1 MRYTFLFLLL
11 LLFSCESGSFDKDKR
26 QIAAKDAIRE
36 QLPRASRQ
44 FEIIRFGEDTLPSWG
59 DTVFNQPI
67 RYILDFRYKDSTET
81 VQQRRGYV
89 VFTPDGKSIIQS
101 QITRINEVLN

>member
-1 MRYTFLFLLL
+1 MRYTFLFFLL
-11 LLFSCESGSFDKDKR
+11 LLFSCESSSFDKDKR
-26 QIAAKDAIRE
+26 QIAAKDAIRD

-44 FEIIRFGEDTLPSWG
+44 FEVIRFREDTLPAWR
-59 DTVFNQPI
+59 DTIFNQPI
-67 RYILDFRYKDSTET
+67 RYTLDFRYKDSTET

-101 QITRINEVLN
+101 RITNQDQ

>member
-1 MRYTFLFLLL
+1 MRYTFLFFLL

-44 FEIIRFGEDTLPSWG
+44 FEIIRFGEDTLPSWR